1 MTMLQLKV
9 IVGSTRPGR
18 ASDLVTPW
26 IVDRA
31 QAHGAFEV
39 ELLDLR
45 DWPLPM
51 FTETMASIG
60 DFRDP
65 TYSEPIMRR
74 WNQTIKTGDA
84 FLLITPEYNHSFPA
98 VLKNA
103 LDNVFMSQ
111 GLRNK
116 PVGFVG
122 YSAGPIA
129 AARAVEH
136 LAHVIIEADAVP
148 LRNTVLVGGVNQAFV
163 DGEPTAKGSD
173 AALRIA
179 LDDLEW
185 WGNALRAARAQG
197 ELPPGNARF
206 RAAMA

>member
-1 MTMLQLKV
+1 MLQLKI
-9 IVGSTRPGR
+9 IVGSTRPNR
-18 ASDLVTPW
+18 ASDRVTPW

-31 QAHGAFEV
+31 KAHGGFEV

-51 FTETMASIG
+51 FTETIESVGNFA
-60 DFRDP
+60 DP
-65 TYSEPIMRR
+65 TYSDPLVRR

-103 LDNVFMSQ
+103 LDSVFLSS

-148 LRNTVLVGGVNQAFV
+148 LRNTVLVGGVSQAIV
-163 DGEPTAKGSD
+163 DGEPTAKASD
-173 AALRIA
+173 AALRIT

-185 WGNALRAARAQG
+185 WGNALKVARAQG
-197 ELPPGNARF
+197 QLPPGNARF
-206 RAAMA
+206 RAALA

>member
-1 MTMLQLKV
+1 MLQLKI
-9 IVGSTRPGR
+9 IVGSTRPSR
-18 ASDLVTPW
+18 ASDHVTPW
-26 IVDRA
+26 ITDRA
-31 QAHGAFEV
+31 QAHGGFEV
-39 ELLDLR
+39 DVLDLR

-51 FTETMASIG
+51 FTATLESIG
-60 DFRDP
+60 DRRNP
-65 TYSEPIMRR
+65 TYSQPIVRE
-74 WNQTIKTGDA
+74 WNRTIKAGDA

-148 LRNTVLVGGVNQAFV
+148 LRNTVWWVVCTRRSSTVSRRRRCQTSRCASRSTISSGGA
-163 DGEPTAKGSD
+163 T
-173 AALRIA
+173 R
-179 LDDLEW
+179 
-185 WGNALRAARAQG
+185 
-197 ELPPGNARF
+197 
-206 RAAMA
+206 